1 MPVSEAHLDKPRD
14 LVRLRYP
21 SYTGDL
27 RGVVFVDGVAQNGC
41 PAHIADRLR
50 GIFGAVIE
58 IVGPWDAHP
67 VVAPGAPPP
76 APGATAPSSAIQT
89 PVSPPAPDA
98 PTIAPVPPAGGAPP
112 HLDAA
117 AAYRG
122 VAESART
129 SRPRGR

>member
-1 MPVSEAHLDKPRD
+1 MPVSEAHLDTPRD

-41 PAHIADRLR
+41 PAHVAERLR

-67 VVAPGAPPP
+67 VVAPGAHPP
-76 APGATAPSSAIQT
+76 APGAMAPSPAILT

-98 PTIAPVPPAGGAPP
+98 PTIAPVSPAGGAPP
-112 HLDAA
+112 HHEAA
-117 AAYRG
+117 ATYRD
-122 VAESART
+122 VART
-129 SRPRGR
+129 TRPRGR

>member
-67 VVAPGAPPP
+67 VVAP
-76 APGATAPSSAIQT
+76 APSSAIQT

-129 SRPRGR
+129 TRPRGR

>member
-67 VVAPGAPPP
+67 VAAPGVRPP
-76 APGATAPSSAIQT
+76 APGAAAPSIHDPLA
-89 PVSPPAPDA
+89 PVSPS
-98 PTIAPVPPAGGAPP
+98 APP
-112 HLDAA
+112 SKAVPTAEGAHPPHAEA
-117 AAYRG
+117 SAAYRG
-122 VAESART
+122 VADAARAA
-129 SRPRGR
+129 RPRGR

>member
-58 IVGPWDAHP
+58 VVGPWDAPP
-67 VVAPGAPPP
+67 VAAPEARPPVSGA
-76 APGATAPSSAIQT
+76 AAPSVHDPLA
-89 PVSPPAPDA
+89 PVSPSAPPKA
-98 PTIAPVPPAGGAPP
+98 VPPAEGAHPP
-112 HLDAA
+112 HAEA
-117 AAYRG
+117 SAAYRG
-122 VAESART
+122 VADAARAA
-129 SRPRGR
+129 RPRGR